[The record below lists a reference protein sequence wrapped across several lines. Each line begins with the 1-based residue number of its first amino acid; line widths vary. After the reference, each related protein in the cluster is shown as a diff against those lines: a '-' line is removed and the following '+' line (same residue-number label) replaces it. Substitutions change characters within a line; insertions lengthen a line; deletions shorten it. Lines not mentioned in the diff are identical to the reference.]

1 MLSARRLVTPS
12 VALPAGNGT
21 VKVIRREGND
31 WAKTSDAVPAPM
43 IAAARRQAITW
54 KRIFIIDDS

>member
-1 MLSARRLVTPS
+1 

-21 VKVIRREGND
+21 VNVIRREGND
-31 WAKTSDAVPAPM
+31 WAKTSDVVPAPM
-43 IAAARRQAITW
+43 IAAARRQAVTW